1 MGAHDAPQWLIA
13 AWQRSVAGA
22 GATADPVAIRAAG
35 EGLLDRWSHP
45 DRHFHNLRHLADVL
59 ARVDELASE
68 THEPELV
75 RLAAW
80 YHGAIFS
87 STEKDIYANRGGEDE
102 QASAALARDELS
114 TLGLPAR
121 SVDRVVSLVTALTR
135 HQSRPDDF
143 DCAVL
148 CDADLAMLAGDPQRY
163 KTYLAEIR
171 AEYAHLPVEAFVRA
185 RIAILHKLDQ
195 RQTLF
200 SSPLGAAWEEPARQ
214 NLGAELHRLEKEL
227 ATIEAAAAEH
237 QQDPAPGPDADA
249 DADDSSAPGDAPTAA
264 PSLAIAEPDRTTHP
278 AESFAEPV
286 IIPRAEPGRT
296 DDDHSANGATASFR
310 STAGAASAS
319 GFFRRA

>member
-22 GATADPVAIRAAG
+22 GATADPGAIRATG
-35 EGLLDRWSHP
+35 ESLLDRWSHP
-45 DRHFHNLRHLADVL
+45 DRHFHNLRHLAEVL

-87 STEKDIYANRGGEDE
+87 STEKDTYANRGGEDE
-102 QASAALARDELS
+102 QASAALAREELS
-114 TLGLPAR
+114 ALGLPAP
-121 SVDRVVSLVTALTR
+121 SVDRVAILVTALTR
-135 HQSRPDDF
+135 HQPRPDDF

-163 KTYLAEIR
+163 KTYLTEIR

-200 SSPLGAAWEEPARQ
+200 ASPLGAAWEEPARQ

-227 ATIEAAAAEH
+227 AAIEAAAAVAAN
-237 QQDPAPGPDADA
+237 QLDPAR
-249 DADDSSAPGDAPTAA
+249 ADDAASGEGSPGAASGA
-264 PSLAIAEPDRTTHP
+264 PSIAIAGPDRTPHVV
-278 AESFAEPV
+278 ESFAEPV
-286 IIPRAEPGRT
+286 IIPRAEPGRRNG
-296 DDDHSANGATASFR
+296 DHSAGGSTASLR
-310 STAGAASAS
+310 STAGAASTY